1 MVQAYDSDWTSEG
14 QTVEPIGPFEVE
26 VLRTVSKLN
35 APSRLVCL
43 G

>member
-1 MVQAYDSDWTSEG
+1 MAQEYGLNVDFI
-14 QTVEPIGPFEVE
+14 VKPFGPFEVE
-26 VLRTVSKLN
+26 VLRSISKLN